1 MAFIC
6 GKADDALMRACLKI
20 KETGILE
27 FDGKGI
33 TEALQK
39 RGAVDANTNADVD
52 ASKSASFPNESR
64 KWRTNCDIASL
75 VAKDIAFPTMELVV
89 AQANEGTTTKG
100 K

>member
-1 MAFIC
+1 
-6 GKADDALMRACLKI
+6 MRACLKI

-52 ASKSASFPNESR
+52 ASKSASFPLKAE
-64 KWRTNCDIASL
+64 
-75 VAKDIAFPTMELVV
+75 
-89 AQANEGTTTKG
+89 
-100 K
+100 